1 MTNFADVPTGWKVV
15 RLGDHV
21 AYLKTISL
29 SRAQLDEGSPVR
41 YLHYG
46 DIHTRAS
53 VKLPAGEEPMPR
65 APGDLIG
72 NAGILEEGDLVFADA
87 SEDPDGV
94 GKSVEITST
103 PDAGLV
109 AGTHTI
115 AARFDKCVLADGFK
129 GYLQFIPAFR
139 DALLRLAAGTKVLA
153 TTRSYISSVELALPP
168 VEEQRAIARALGDVD
183 DLVEALQR
191 AIRKKQDVRI
201 GLAQQLLTGRMRLP
215 SFTGDWPVMRLGD
228 HVTYVK
234 TISLS
239 RAQLDQDSPVRYL
252 HYGDIHTRDSVKLPA
267 GEEFMPRAPGDLI
280 GSAGMLEKGDL
291 VFADA
296 SEDPDGVGKSVEI
309 TSVPPEGVIAGS
321 HTIAA
326 RFDKDVLADGF
337 KGYLQF
343 IPAFRDALLRLAA
356 GTKVLATT
364 RSYISS
370 VELALPLA
378 EEQRAIAEVLGD
390 ADAEIEALQRRLDK
404 TLLIREGMMQELL
417 TGRTRLPDAEVA
429 A

>member
-1 MTNFADVPTGWKVV
+1 MTNFADVPTGWQVV

-29 SRAQLDEGSPVR
+29 SRAQLDEGSPIR

-109 AGTHTI
+109 AGTNTI
-115 AARFDKCVLADGFK
+115 AARFDKRVLADGFK

-191 AIRKKQDVRI
+191 AIRKKQFART
-201 GLAQQLLTGRMRLP
+201 GLSQQLVGGAARLP
-215 SFTGDWPVMRLGD
+215 GFDGAWNE
-228 HVTYVK
+228 HE
-234 TISLS
+234 I
-239 RAQLDQDSPVRYL
+239 
-252 HYGDIHTRDSVKLPA
+252 GDIAVILDNLRVPLSAKQRA
-267 GEEFMPRAPGDLI
+267 GRAGPFPYCGANGVLDHIDDYMVDGDVILLAEDGGNFEQWQSRPI
-280 GSAGMLEKGDL
+280 AYRMQGRIWVNNHAHVLKATESGDTGFLFYALERKD
-291 VFADA
+291 
-296 SEDPDGVGKSVEI
+296 I
-309 TSVPPEGVIAGS
+309 T
-321 HTIAA
+321 
-326 RFDKDVLADGF
+326 
-337 KGYLQF
+337 QF
-343 IPAFRDALLRLAA
+343 ISS
-356 GTKVLATT
+356 GT
-364 RSYISS
+364 RSKLTRG
-370 VELALPLA
+370 ELVRVKVRMPDSIV
-378 EEQRAIAEVLGD
+378 EQRAIAEVLGD
-390 ADAEIEALQRRLDK
+390 ADAEIEALQLRLDK
-404 TLLIREGMMQELL
+404 TLQIREGMMQELL
-417 TGRTRLPDAEVA
+417 TGRTRLPVAEVA